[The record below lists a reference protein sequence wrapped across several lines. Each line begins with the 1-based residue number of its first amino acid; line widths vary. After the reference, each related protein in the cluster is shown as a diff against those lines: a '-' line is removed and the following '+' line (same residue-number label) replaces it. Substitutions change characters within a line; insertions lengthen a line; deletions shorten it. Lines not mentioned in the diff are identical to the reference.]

1 MIPIQLSESCSFV
14 FHSLRPH
21 GQYSPWTSP
30 GQNTGVGS
38 CSFLQGIFP
47 TQGLNPGL
55 PHCRQILYHLSQQGS
70 PRTLEWIVYPFS
82 SRSCR
87 PRNQTGASCIAGNGY
102 EGLFVCLVFN
112 FLLSCKDLELYSV
125 DSRKSAK
132 FSMQGNDISRFKTQK
147 DNSRNLG

>member
-1 MIPIQLSESCSFV
+1 MRLLC
-14 FHSLRPH
+14 
-21 GQYSPWTSP
+21 PWNSP

-38 CSFLQGIFP
+38 CSLLQGIFP

-55 PHCRQILYHLSQQGS
+55 PHCRQTLYHLSQQGS
-70 PRTLEWIVYPFS
+70 PRTREWIVYPFS

-87 PRNQTGASCIAGNGY
+87 PGNQTGASCIAGNGY

-132 FSMQGNDISRFKTQK
+132 FSMQGNDISRFKTKK